1 MPAVVTWL
9 CDVPDL
15 ESREVYDIYDGKP
28 RLFFHIYEVERV
40 TATSVPLPHPTTY
53 IAHSGNPKS

>member
-28 RLFFHIYEVERV
+28 RLFFHIRWNV
-40 TATSVPLPHPTTY
+40 
-53 IAHSGNPKS
+53 